1 MLYSELIEKEEKG
14 TLTKEEKFELDYIRW
29 DNDRPRRLSELS
41 KKEDEGTLTPE
52 ERSDLDFLERQA
64 EWEMYE
70 DLKYQ
75 W

>member
-1 MLYSELIEKEEKG
+1 MM
-14 TLTKEEKFELDYIRW
+14 TLDEQRYM
-29 DNDRPRRLSELS
+29 ELS
-41 KKEDEGTLTPE
+41 KKEDEGTLTEE
-52 ERSDLDFLERQA
+52 ERSDLDFLEKQA

>member
-1 MLYSELIEKEEKG
+1 MNNMIYTEEELR
-14 TLTKEEKFELDYIRW
+14 YM
-29 DNDRPRRLSELS
+29 ELS
-41 KKEDEGTLTPE
+41 RKEDEGTLTAE

>member
-1 MLYSELIEKEEKG
+1 MIYTEEELR
-14 TLTKEEKFELDYIRW
+14 YM
-29 DNDRPRRLSELS
+29 ELS
-41 KKEDEGTLTPE
+41 KKEDEGTLTAE
-52 ERSDLDFLERQA
+52 ERSDLDFLESQA

>member
-1 MLYSELIEKEEKG
+1 MSKYRIITEDEKR
-14 TLTKEEKFELDYIRW
+14 YM
-29 DNDRPRRLSELS
+29 ELS
-41 KKEDEGTLTPE
+41 KKQDEGTITPE
-52 ERSDLDFLERQA
+52 EQSDLDWLEQQA

>member
-1 MLYSELIEKEEKG
+1 MLYSELLEKEERG
-14 TLTKEEKFELDYIRW
+14 TLSKEEKYELDYIRW
-29 DNDRPRRLSELS
+29 DNNRPVRLSELS
-41 KKEDEGTLTPE
+41 KKEDECKLTKE
-52 ERSDLDFLERQA
+52 EQDELDWLEQQA

>member
-1 MLYSELIEKEEKG
+1 MIYTEEELR
-14 TLTKEEKFELDYIRW
+14 YM
-29 DNDRPRRLSELS
+29 ELS
-41 KKEDEGTLTPE
+41 KKEDEGTLTAE
-52 ERSDLDFLERQA
+52 ERSEMDFLERQA

>member
-1 MLYSELIEKEEKG
+1 MV
-14 TLTKEEKFELDYIRW
+14 TLDEQRYR
-29 DNDRPRRLSELS
+29 ELS
-41 KKEDEGTLTPE
+41 KKEDEGTLTEE

>member
-1 MLYSELIEKEEKG
+1 MIYTEEELR
-14 TLTKEEKFELDYIRW
+14 YM
-29 DNDRPRRLSELS
+29 ELS

-52 ERSDLDFLERQA
+52 ERSEMDWLEQQA